1 MIGGLASL
9 GLPGLSNFAAEAL
22 IFLGSYSVEQVLFG
36 WLHFRVLAIL
46 AILGVV
52 ITAIYVLRVVQK
64 VFFGPR
70 NSRWDH
76 LTDAHGVEMVPIVVL
91 CGVLVLFGI
100 FPSLLVDPINVGV
113 GPLVAKIT
121 AAAEIGGIF

>member
-1 MIGGLASL
+1 MAAFSGIG
-9 GLPGLSNFAAEAL
+9 
-22 IFLGSYSVEQVLFG
+22 
-36 WLHFRVLAIL
+36 HLAIL
-46 AILGVV
+46 SV
-52 ITAIYVLRVVQK
+52 IAAIYVLRVVQK